1 MTFSLTLYVRKLNPD
16 CIVQTQVLEHP
27 AVYIYT
33 CNVFFVMSLMSHAGG
48 FPVPAVAGGA
58 VAALIVVAII
68 AVLIV
73 VIVRARDTKSGS
85 YNSVER
91 PDKVSRKGKATCK
104 C

>member
-1 MTFSLTLYVRKLNPD
+1 
-16 CIVQTQVLEHP
+16 
-27 AVYIYT
+27 
-33 CNVFFVMSLMSHAGG
+33 MSLMSHAGG

-68 AVLIV
+68 AVLIAV
-73 VIVRARDTKSGS
+73 FVRRKRACETKSRS

-91 PDKVSRKGKATCK
+91 PDKGIRRDKAACK

>member
-1 MTFSLTLYVRKLNPD
+1 MTRLKPD
-16 CIVQTQVLEHP
+16 CIAQTQVVAHP

-33 CNVFFVMSLMSHAGG
+33 CNVFFVMSLMSHSDG

-68 AVLIV
+68 IAVFV
-73 VIVRARDTKSGS
+73 RRKRARDTKNGS

-104 C
+104 W